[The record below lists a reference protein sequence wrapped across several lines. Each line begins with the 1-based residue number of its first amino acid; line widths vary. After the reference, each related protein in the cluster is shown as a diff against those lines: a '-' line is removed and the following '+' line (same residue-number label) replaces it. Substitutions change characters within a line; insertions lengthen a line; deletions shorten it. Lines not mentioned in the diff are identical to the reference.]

1 MAVGLI
7 DNDEAEVASATSGTT
22 PSTTASGSNTCAAV
36 GARLSDL
43 STPTTVKWGGSG
55 GTTMT
60 QVTSPVTVDWWRLV
74 AAATGAG
81 YASWSGNKSAHI
93 VSQTMDNVDQSSP
106 IQDSDHSSV
115 TDTSATN
122 GTDITAA
129 ASVTMTSTAGS
140 AALGIAYGAYYNAGS
155 LTGQTLSVSG
165 SLTQRQSYDI
175 GTGKMSFGNYIAAGS
190 SVTVGFTGYGAV
202 TYDDGSYITVDADF
216 VVFKEATGGGGTPY
230 TASLTA
236 ASFAMTPATLL
247 RKSGFMGLLSAPA
260 FNLTPQALNV
270 KRGYRANLS
279 AAVFNLT
286 PQALNVL
293 TGYRANLS
301 APAFN
306 FTGQDITHTT
316 FTGYVAQL
324 TAASFNITPAD
335 LTVLRGYVAVLTAAV
350 FSFTGRTLTWL
361 NPAFGAVA
369 NFTRP
374 VKRAILRPFT
384 RHLTDR
390 GQDDG

>member
-1 MAVGLI
+1 
-7 DNDEAEVASATSGTT
+7 
-22 PSTTASGSNTCAAV
+22 
-36 GARLSDL
+36 
-43 STPTTVKWGGSG
+43 
-55 GTTMT
+55 
-60 QVTSPVTVDWWRLV
+60 
-74 AAATGAG
+74 
-81 YASWSGNKSAHI
+81 
-93 VSQTMDNVDQSSP
+93 
-106 IQDSDHSSV
+106 
-115 TDTSATN
+115 
-122 GTDITAA
+122 
-129 ASVTMTSTAGS
+129 MTSTAGS
-140 AALGIAYGAYYNAGS
+140 AALGIAYGSYYDAGS

-165 SLTQRQSYDI
+165 SLTQRQSYDV

-202 TYDDGSYITVDADF
+202 AYDDGSYITVDADF

-286 PQALNVL
+286 PQALLAKLGYVAALSAAVFSFPAQALNVL